1 MASAHTGKVLLVLDL
16 QHGIVSRVPDSS
28 AFLAQT
34 AKTINAAREH
44 SIPVIYVTVNFRPG
58 YPEVSS
64 RNKMFSTTV
73 AAAGDAFEEGKPAVQ
88 IPAEIAP
95 TEKDILV
102 SKRRVSAFS
111 GSDLDVV
118 LRGLGAETLIITG
131 IATSGAVLST
141 VRHAA
146 DQDFFIT
153 VLNDLC
159 FDLDEEVHR
168 VLVEK
173 VFPKQGEVVSS
184 DSWIKSLRFANSSN
198 GYKMWFPLTWR
209 GVSRDVLL
217 AVVDKT

>member
-1 MASAHTGKVLLVLDL
+1 MASAHQGKVLLVLDL
-16 QHGIVSRVPDSS
+16 QQGIISRIPASS
-28 AFLAQT
+28 GFLAQT
-34 AKTINAAREH
+34 AKTINAAREK

-64 RNKMFSTTV
+64 SNKMFSATV
-73 AAAGDAFEEGKPAVQ
+73 AAAGDAFVEGKPAVQ

-118 LRGLGAETLIITG
+118 LRGLGADSLIITG

-146 DQDFFIT
+146 DQDFSIT
-153 VLNDLC
+153 VLDDLC
-159 FDLDEEVHR
+159 LDLDEEVHR

-173 VFPKQGEVVSS
+173 VFPKQADVVSS
-184 DSWIKSLRFANSSN
+184 DAWIQSL
-198 GYKMWFPLTWR
+198 
-209 GVSRDVLL
+209 
-217 AVVDKT
+217 

>member
-1 MASAHTGKVLLVLDL
+1 MTTWTTEISLNSLPSNSNHQAVNTMASAHKGKVLLVLDL
-16 QHGIVSRVPDSS
+16 QQGIISRFPSS
-28 AFLAQT
+28 SRFLAQT
-34 AKTINAAREH
+34 AKTIDAAREK

-64 RNKMFSTTV
+64 SNKMFAGVLAS
-73 AAAGDAFEEGKPAVQ
+73 AGDAFVEGKPAVQ
-88 IPAEIAP
+88 IPSEIAP

-118 LRGLGAETLIITG
+118 LRGLGADTLIITG

-146 DQDFFIT
+146 DQDFSIT
-153 VLNDLC
+153 VLDDLC
-159 FDLDEEVHR
+159 LDGDEEVHR

-173 VFPKQGEVVSS
+173 VFPKQGEVMSS
-184 DSWIKSLRFANSSN
+184 ESWIKSL
-198 GYKMWFPLTWR
+198 
-209 GVSRDVLL
+209 
-217 AVVDKT
+217 